1 VGAFPTNHVGHTLQV
16 RKDMKERY
24 GVQFPLYDKIEVCF
38 YVTCAAELRVFE
50 LCVSVYLC
58 ITCVA
63 ETIFVRLMHP
73 TTRSGVNQT
82 NQVNGAGRHP
92 LYTALFQYEPEL
104 SGYATRVS
112 WNFEKFLLDKNGVP
126 VRRFRPGVV
135 PEEMAA
141 DVEMLLKTGRVNPAR
156 KKSLNEY

>member
-1 VGAFPTNHVGHTLQV
+1 MLCPTQPHNTI
-16 RKDMKERY
+16 
-24 GVQFPLYDKIEVCF
+24 GV
-38 YVTCAAELRVFE
+38 
-50 LCVSVYLC
+50 C
-58 ITCVA
+58 IKRTA
-63 ETIFVRLMHP
+63 
-73 TTRSGVNQT
+73 
-82 NQVNGAGRHP
+82 QVNGAGRHP

-141 DVEMLLKTGRVNPAR
+141 DVKMLLETGKVAPAR